1 MPVRLSRRTF
11 LRSLIGVSSVTA
23 AAGLAAEALGEPY
36 QIRVRRVSVP
46 LPTLPAALD
55 GLTIGQLSDLHRG
68 PYVSEEH
75 IRRAAEIAASLQP
88 DVMVLTGDFVSVSAQ
103 YATSCMDALAALRA
117 HRGLFAVLGNHDYW
131 TGEIGVIRHAIERRG
146 VEVLMNR
153 SVRLHRGGIDWWLCG
168 VDDVWSGRPDLGA
181 ALSRVPR
188 EDFRVLL
195 CHEPDFAD
203 TASRAGIPL
212 QLSGHSHGGQVVV
225 PGIGPIVLPPY
236 GEKYPIGLQRVRGSR
251 TFVYTNVGV
260 GLIAWE
266 LGPMALAVRW
276 NCPPEVTLLTLRRA
290 QA

>member
-1 MPVRLSRRTF
+1 MPVHISRRAF
-11 LRSLIGVSSVTA
+11 LRSLIAVSSVA
-23 AAGLAAEALGEPY
+23 AGAGLAADALAEPH

-88 DVMVLTGDFVSVSAQ
+88 DVIVLTGDFVSVSAR
-103 YATSCMDALAALRA
+103 YAASCMDALAGLRA
-117 HRGLFAVLGNHDYW
+117 RDGLFAVLGNHDYW
-131 TGEIGVIRHAIERRG
+131 TGEVRAVQQAIERRG
-146 VEVLMNR
+146 VEVLANH
-153 SVRLHRGGIDWWLCG
+153 SVRLRRGGAEWWLCG
-168 VDDVWSGRPDLGA
+168 VDDVWSGRPDLDA
-181 ALSRVPR
+181 ALRRIPE
-188 EDFRVLL
+188 EDFKILL

-203 TASRAGIPL
+203 TAARAGIPL
-212 QLSGHSHGGQVVV
+212 VLSGHTHGGQVIV

-236 GEKYPIGLQRVRGSR
+236 GEKYPIGLRRVQGSG
-251 TFVYTNVGV
+251 TLVYTNVGV

>member
-1 MPVRLSRRTF
+1 L
-11 LRSLIGVSSVTA
+11 L
-23 AAGLAAEALGEPY
+23 
-36 QIRVRRVSVP
+36 
-46 LPTLPAALD
+46 TLPAALD

-75 IRRAAEIAASLQP
+75 IRRAAEIATSLQP
-88 DVMVLTGDFVSVSAQ
+88 DVIVLTGDFVSVSAQ
-103 YATSCMDALAALRA
+103 YAASCIDALVELRS
-117 HRGLFAVLGNHDYW
+117 RQGVFAVLGNHDYW
-131 TGEIGVIRHAIERRG
+131 TGQVEIVRQTVERRG

-153 SVRLHRGGIDWWLCG
+153 SVRLRRGGTDWWLCG

-181 ALSRVPR
+181 ALLKVPQ

-236 GEKYPIGLQRVRGSR
+236 GEKYPIGLQRVQGSR
-251 TFVYTNVGV
+251 TLVYTNVGV